1 MHLRVLRGSV
11 TADIGDGLKGFVI
24 DTPEARVVDL
34 GTRFAVSAG
43 GANGTQV
50 AVLDGKVEVYESSGD
65 HKDSGPQVTL
75 NEGEGI
81 RIDTLKKPQRL
92 GMVRLNSNAR
102 TLRDGSDIDL
112 VSDVWDNRGIGGGNR
127 FYGIV
132 QGGMG
137 IGARAY
143 TTRSNRVWGA
153 SPGNIF
159 PKELEGADQI
169 CTIPSYRTKPELRLK
184 MLINRPCNL
193 YVLADVSAPAPEW
206 LKSQFTNTGLTVQS
220 GPWWKGSEENEDLVS
235 FYVIYGVWKRRIDRA
250 GTVELGEPQ
259 YAGSKNKPAMY
270 GIVVKALP

>member
-1 MHLRVLRGSV
+1 MEVTGPAELDLFTPMHLRVLRGSV

-112 VSDVWDNRGIGGGNR
+112 VSDVWDNRGIGGGTA
-127 FYGIV
+127 FTALCKGVWVLVPGLIPPGPIAS
-132 QGGMG
+132 GGHPPA
-137 IGARAY
+137 I
-143 TTRSNRVWGA
+143 S
-153 SPGNIF
+153 F
-159 PKELEGADQI
+159 PRNWKV
-169 CTIPSYRTKPELRLK
+169 
-184 MLINRPCNL
+184 LIK
-193 YVLADVSAPAPEW
+193 SAPSPA
-206 LKSQFTNTGLTVQS
+206 TG
-220 GPWWKGSEENEDLVS
+220 PNRNCVS
-235 FYVIYGVWKRRIDRA
+235 RC
-250 GTVELGEPQ
+250 
-259 YAGSKNKPAMY
+259 
-270 GIVVKALP
+270 